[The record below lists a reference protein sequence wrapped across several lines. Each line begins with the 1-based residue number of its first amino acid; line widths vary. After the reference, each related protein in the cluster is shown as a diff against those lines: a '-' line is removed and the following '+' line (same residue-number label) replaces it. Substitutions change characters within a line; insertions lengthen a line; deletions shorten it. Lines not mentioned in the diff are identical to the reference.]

1 LLALRNGGPYATV
14 IADMQMPGMD
24 GVQFLGSA
32 RNLALNTMRVLIA
45 EKMDIVCLVNARQRR
60 VYLPLAGEIAPAAE
74 LKGVV
79 IAALDRYRGR
89 KEERVRIALPVHF
102 SHSAPGE
109 KLQLVHTVDISNS
122 GAPGGAASTA
132 GSWRS
137 SEGGMR
143 GRRAPFRVVWVGA
156 NGTALEGDA
165 GLQCLAGLPGRRFTL
180 ICLAPK
186 QPARPKQGCKS
197 RRSRDPPRSLL
208 ILLTV
213 RSRVML

>member
-1 LLALRNGGPYATV
+1 LLALRNDGPCASV

-24 GVQFLGSA
+24 GVQFLGRA
-32 RNLALNTMRVLIA
+32 RNLALNAMRVLIA
-45 EKMDIVCLVNARQRR
+45 EKMDIVCLVSAVNDRCVFRLLVKSRQ
-60 VYLPLAGEIAPAAE
+60 PAE
-74 LKGVV
+74 LKGAV
-79 IAALDRYRGR
+79 IAALDRYR
-89 KEERVRIALPVHF
+89 ERVRIALPAHF

-109 KLQLVHTVDISNS
+109 KFQLANTVD
-122 GAPGGAASTA
+122 PRLASTA

-143 GRRAPFRVVWVGA
+143 GLRAPFQVVWVGA

-165 GLQCLAGLPGRRFTL
+165 GLQCLAGLPGGRFTL
-180 ICLAPK
+180 MCLAPK
-186 QPARPKQGCKS
+186 QPATPKQGCKS

-208 ILLTV
+208 ILFRV